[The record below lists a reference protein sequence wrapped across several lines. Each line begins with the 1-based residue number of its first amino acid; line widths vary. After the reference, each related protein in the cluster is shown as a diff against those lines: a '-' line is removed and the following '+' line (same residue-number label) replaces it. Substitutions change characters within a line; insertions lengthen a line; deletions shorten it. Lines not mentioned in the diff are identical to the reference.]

1 MEVTTLAP
9 CRSKRNFWDLL
20 LNNSHGSCPRLISSS
35 GDVQPLPAELSS
47 WTPRLQPT
55 EASSLGGQRPLP
67 HQRPRLGSVALE
79 SIQLPVETQTV
90 PGGMLLPQ
98 ARQSNRMRSVASI
111 EVEQQRTHKMIKAR
125 LRREFMNLLSF
136 FSITSA
142 LLFRQARPLAGFT
155 IVGLQV

>member
-1 MEVTTLAP
+1 MDKGRFRIRDHDLAVSLW
-9 CRSKRNFWDLL
+9 RAY
-20 LNNSHGSCPRLISSS
+20 SC
-35 GDVQPLPAELSS
+35 Q
-47 WTPRLQPT
+47 
-55 EASSLGGQRPLP
+55 
-67 HQRPRLGSVALE
+67 
-79 SIQLPVETQTV
+79 VETQTV

-111 EVEQQRTHKMIKAR
+111 EVEQQRTQKMIKAR

-136 FSITSA
+136 FSITST